1 MAYATSNPPMLIAGG
16 LGTMT
21 GGKLWFYRSTDAA
34 TLIRVAGY
42 FTNGFSLGMRA
53 GDVLFAVDT
62 DASPLSIQA
71 FVVNAATAT
80 QTDVSD
86 GLAITATDSD

>member
-1 MAYATSNPPMLIAGG
+1 MPAAH
-16 LGTMT
+16 
-21 GGKLWFYRSTDAA
+21 STVVRAP
-34 TLIRVAGY
+34 LSQSRPIRIRVAGY

-86 GLAITATDSD
+86 GLAITATDTD